1 MNEKLKS
8 VEQTLKKYGQEHLLD
23 QYHRITDKKEA
34 EEYLNSLL
42 TINYQQVKTLY
53 DKCEEKPEFSNSKIE
68 PIEFD

>member
-53 DKCEEKPEFSNSKIE
+53 
-68 PIEFD
+68 